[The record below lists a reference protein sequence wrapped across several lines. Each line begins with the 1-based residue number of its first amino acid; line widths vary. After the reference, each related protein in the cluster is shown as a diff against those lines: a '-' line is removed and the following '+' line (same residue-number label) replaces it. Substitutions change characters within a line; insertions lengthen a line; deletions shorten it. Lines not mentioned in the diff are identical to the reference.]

1 VALDARHLFASSV
14 TSIGCRKG
22 TFLRGYMYD
31 FIEDFAPHLV
41 ATLSARRFKRKTR
54 SELEEL
60 FSDIE
65 LPEY

>member
-1 VALDARHLFASSV
+1 VALDARHLLRASV

-31 FIEDFAPHLV
+31 FIEDFAPHLGRDLV
-41 ATLSARRFKRKTR
+41 REAFKRKTR
-54 SELEEL
+54 SELEAL
-60 FSDIE
+60 FTDIV